1 MKSFLQLVEEQ
12 DKTHKPVVMAFGRMN
27 PPTSGHLKLIDK
39 VRELAAKH
47 RAAHTVIASHSQ
59 DSKKNPLTGE
69 QKVKHLQRYS
79 PGTHFETSSKEH
91 PTFLHHAAKLNAAG
105 HDHLIYVAG
114 SDRVKE
120 MHDKLHQ
127 YNGTHKGALYNFKK
141 ISVVSAGHRDPDA
154 EGAEGMSGTKMRE
167 HASNNDFHS
176 FRQGV
181 PEHVPDHHARELMRD
196 TRKGMGL
203 NENID
208 RGLFK
213 AIFITGGPGSG
224 KDIVI
229 REAIAENKAV
239 EINSVQAFDYLMDKQ
254 KLSEKS
260 NDLRREAIR
269 NRGPLIINGPADDHT
284 RIITIKEELEELG
297 YETVMVFVE
306 TSNETSKE
314 RNEKLT
320 KMVSESVRKEKW
332 QLAQTNKEAYV
343 QNFNKFI
350 NFDNSVSL
358 ELVEQNITDTYN
370 TLNKFIDTKNL
381 NETSCAW
388 LENHG
393 KLNINDSVKFLFKED
408 ENVKKNTG
416 FVPKINLK
424 RDYKHFF
431 KFDPNAGGKI
441 SADNRAGESN
451 ADNIKWDGNKKRGGY
466 TGGSGATYT
475 EETTSEE
482 VYTSEVNTEVAKST
496 KEKDE
501 INIRESNFM
510 LELKMNEMVGELSNT
525 IKLQN
530 EIINKKFETVDNVIA
545 ETNNAVQE
553 SLKTVMQETS
563 DKLDKIYSKEIN
575 IPAPIINV
583 PAPVVNV
590 SLSEQKKVVKTVDR
604 NSDGLITKITEETD
618 DTLTKDS

>member
-1 MKSFLQLVEEQ
+1 
-12 DKTHKPVVMAFGRMN
+12 
-27 PPTSGHLKLIDK
+27 
-39 VRELAAKH
+39 
-47 RAAHTVIASHSQ
+47 
-59 DSKKNPLTGE
+59 
-69 QKVKHLQRYS
+69 
-79 PGTHFETSSKEH
+79 
-91 PTFLHHAAKLNAAG
+91 
-105 HDHLIYVAG
+105 
-114 SDRVKE
+114 
-120 MHDKLHQ
+120 
-127 YNGTHKGALYNFKK
+127 
-141 ISVVSAGHRDPDA
+141 
-154 EGAEGMSGTKMRE
+154 
-167 HASNNDFHS
+167 
-176 FRQGV
+176 
-181 PEHVPDHHARELMRD
+181 
-196 TRKGMGL
+196 
-203 NENID
+203 
-208 RGLFK
+208 
-213 AIFITGGPGSG
+213 
-224 KDIVI
+224 
-229 REAIAENKAV
+229 
-239 EINSVQAFDYLMDKQ
+239 MDKQ

-332 QLAQTNKEAYV
+332 QLAQTNKEAYI

-358 ELVEQNITDTYN
+358 ELVEQNITDTYK

-381 NETSCAW
+381 NETSCTW

-408 ENVKKNTG
+408 ENVKKNSG

-441 SADNRAGESN
+441 SADNRASDAN
-451 ADNIKWDGNKKRGGY
+451 ADNVKWDGNKKRGGY

-475 EETTSEE
+475 EETISEE
-482 VYTSEVNTEVAKST
+482 TYQPVQAKST

-501 INIRESNFM
+501 ISIRESNFM
-510 LELKMNEMVGELSNT
+510 LELRMNEMVDELSNT

-530 EIINKKFETVDNVIA
+530 EIINKKFEVVDNVIT
-545 ETNNAVQE
+545 ETNNAVQD
-553 SLKTVMQETS
+553 SIKSVMQETS